1 MTLATLDWDDLRYA
15 LAVARTGSLSAAA
28 RALAVT
34 QPTVG
39 RRIDAFERRLGARL
53 FHRRPSGYTPTVAG
67 QQLVAHAERMQRE
80 AEAAERGLGGR
91 DAGLDGVVRVTASE
105 WLAVRV
111 VGPALAELA
120 LRHPGLC
127 VELIT
132 DPRHLDLARREAEL
146 ALRPRRFEQPAI
158 HQRRVGSLAF
168 GLYASAAYLA
178 RHGAPAFPGCDGHEL
193 IAMTD
198 DVGDVARPWLDVAA
212 AGARIVS
219 RTNGRE
225 PMAAMAAAGLGLAC
239 LPRLVGDA
247 TAGLRV
253 LATTP
258 ALPSPALWLGV
269 HRDARTI
276 PRVRATA
283 TFLTTALQ
291 ARLR

>member
-1 MTLATLDWDDLRYA
+1 MPTPALDWDDLRYA

-28 RALAVT
+28 RTLAVT

-39 RRIDAFERRLGARL
+39 RRIDAFEQRLGARL

-67 QQLVAHAERMQRE
+67 QQLVAHAERVQRE
-80 AEAAERGLGGR
+80 IEAAERGLGGR

-120 LRHPGLC
+120 LRHPGLR
-127 VELIT
+127 VELLT

-158 HQRRVGSLAF
+158 HQRRVGALAF
-168 GLYASAAYLA
+168 GLYASEAYLA
-178 RHGAPAFPGCDGHEL
+178 RHGAPAFPGADGHAL

-198 DVGDVARPWLDVAA
+198 DVGDVARPWIDAVAT
-212 AGARIVS
+212 GARIVS
-219 RTNGRE
+219 CTNGRE

-247 TAGLRV
+247 TAGLRLV
-253 LATTP
+253 ATTP
-258 ALPSPALWLGV
+258 ALPSPTLWLGV

-283 TFLTTALQ
+283 AFLATTLT
-291 ARLR
+291 ARLG